1 VVRPLLISHDMKTP
15 ALVLVTSIAL
25 TSLAF
30 AGATVTQEA
39 PRTLG
44 VSEVNDVVKPL
55 SADLERCYLDNAA
68 DVKGAGKLDVKLGIF
83 RKGTIFSVDVATPGL
98 PAKLAK
104 KVEACVKK
112 TVANAKLTF
121 PARKADTTI
130 VIPFLFQKTNAPNS
144 GPYESCWDP
153 RGCRV

>member
-1 VVRPLLISHDMKTP
+1 MKTL
-15 ALVLVTSIAL
+15 ALVLVSFVAITP
-25 TSLAF
+25 LAF

-68 DVKGAGKLDVKLGIF
+68 DAKGAGKLDVKLGIF

-112 TVANAKLTF
+112 TVANAKLAF